1 MFRFSHLSV
10 VIRESLFLLTY
21 LMFVVNVVVGL
32 IVVIW
37 RMVIT
42 ALYNIIHLVRMD
54 ISLLH
59 RTAESFDPG
68 DFSVWSNDKLRLYL
82 CICCVCF

>member
-1 MFRFSHLSV
+1 M
-10 VIRESLFLLTY
+10 VISRESLFLLTY
-21 LMFVVNVVVGL
+21 LLFLINTVVGL
-32 IVVIW
+32 IVGIW

-42 ALYNIIHLVRMD
+42 ALYNIVHLGRID

-68 DFSVWSNDKLRLYL
+68 IIFLSFSQFLGKNGIL
-82 CICCVCF
+82 

>member
-1 MFRFSHLSV
+1 MDASV
-10 VIRESLFLLTY
+10 NRYIRLISRESLFLLTY
-21 LMFVVNVVVGL
+21 LLFLINTVLGLVVA
-32 IVVIW
+32 IW

-42 ALYNIIHLVRMD
+42 ALYNIVHLGRID

-68 DFSVWSNDKLRLYL
+68 RIGNLTKGHV
-82 CICCVCF
+82 